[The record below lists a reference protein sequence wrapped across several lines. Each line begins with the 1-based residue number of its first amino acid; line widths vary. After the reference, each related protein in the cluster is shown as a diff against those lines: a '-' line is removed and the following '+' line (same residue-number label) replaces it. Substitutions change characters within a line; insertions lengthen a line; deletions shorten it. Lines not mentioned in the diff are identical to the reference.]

1 MAIDKITLA
10 IIIINV
16 LISYQG
22 FQNRGF
28 LERYKFQVG
37 PVAEKDWI
45 RLLSSGFLH
54 VDYMHLIFNMLT
66 LYFFAPWV
74 IHDYGKLGFVAIYF
88 GSLLAGNIYS
98 FFQHRNE
105 YFYSAVGASGA
116 VMGVLYAFILLHPL
130 NTIYLYF
137 IPVPAILL
145 GIGYL
150 LYSIYG
156 MKESLGN
163 IGHAAHLGGALAG
176 LLISLAF
183 KPYLLTQRTL
193 IIILLLL
200 PLGFLLWK
208 ERGKR

>member
-200 PLGFLLWK
+200 PLVFLLWK